1 MTITDDTQKI
11 SIVGQI
17 KNGFWLEG
25 LFIVPGEGLA
35 YYRDNEGTWRY
46 ISLEE
51 RDDSEVVEEVGN
63 RALAAVKES
72 L

>member
-25 LFIVPGEGLA
+25 LFIVLGEGLA

-46 ISLEE
+46 MPFPVTLEE
-51 RDDSEVVEEVGN
+51 IGQ
-63 RALAAVKES
+63 
-72 L
+72 